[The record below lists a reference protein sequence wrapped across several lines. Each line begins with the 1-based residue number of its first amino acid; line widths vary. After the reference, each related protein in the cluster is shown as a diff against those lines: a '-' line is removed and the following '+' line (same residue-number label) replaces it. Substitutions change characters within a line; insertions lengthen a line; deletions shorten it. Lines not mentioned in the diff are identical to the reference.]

1 MLNRRSL
8 ILVLFIFLNAAVLI
22 AGSQEKIAIADFNED
37 GISDVAYQ
45 IRNGIFIQTGASLDK
60 RINAGTISSLPDFL
74 VSGDFN
80 ADGHFDLLAASRSGQ
95 LTWLFGNGHGS
106 FDQSKEQIIGH
117 KISGLYTTDLDQ
129 RDGLADVL
137 IRLREKT
144 IVLQSPEGASRA
156 KSKMQNNFTIPI
168 ESRSLHLNN
177 DAIVDEIVLDRDKV
191 KAHLSQPSLTF
202 TVTNNSDS
210 GAGSLRQAI
219 QDANGNS
226 GPDQIHF
233 AIPGSG
239 VPTISILSALPTI
252 TDPVT
257 IDSTTQS
264 AGMVEIDGSLAGFVP
279 AVLDITAG
287 TSSVRG
293 LVLNRITGTV
303 IQISGTGG
311 NLIRDN
317 LIGTDPSGTVDLG
330 NNGYAIDII
339 DSTNNIIGGTTS
351 SDRNLISG
359 NNGFSAIIIEGA
371 ASTGNQIL
379 GNYIGTDITGTI
391 ALGNSGNGIE
401 IDSPNNTVGGAA
413 AGSINI
419 ISGNIVGIRL
429 STVEATGNLIQ
440 GNYIGTD
447 VSGLLDV
454 GNGTGVSINANNNT
468 VGGTTSILRNII
480 SGNGSGIQITNC
492 TDNFIQGNFIG
503 TDVSG
508 TASIAN
514 NAAGVI
520 ILAAANNTIGGS
532 TTGAGNVISGNDFFG
547 LVIAENT
554 SSSNQ
559 VIQNF
564 IGTQSDGVNPLGNG
578 IHGIYFGNPA
588 GTFANNNLIES
599 NTIAFNSGDGIYGQ
613 VGTGNQL
620 TSNIIF
626 SNTGLG
632 IDLGTDGVAANDSGD
647 ADNGAN
653 NLQNYP
659 VLNSAVNSSGN
670 IDIDGS
676 LNSTASSSFTL
687 EFFATVSCDPSGSG
701 EAETFLGSTTV
712 NTDATGNVS
721 FNSSFPI
728 SIPSGQFI
736 TATATDSFGNTSE
749 FSACKVIGTGAC
761 IFCDDFQ
768 DGDASDWTF
777 VKGSWNVT
785 NGDLTGTTNRKSDAL
800 SPNFGGCTTCTIQAN
815 LSIDTANGRASILGW
830 FVDKRNLVEVRL
842 MDDKDKVLLKQKIG
856 GVTVAKGSSSQNIS
870 PATNYN
876 LSISFNGTQFE
887 VLLNGS
893 SILTVPSSSSPS
905 GNVGF
910 RVKSISGSN
919 VTARLSDIAVN

>member
-1 MLNRRSL
+1 MLNRRSQ
-8 ILVLFIFLNAAVLI
+8 ILVLFIFLNATVLI
-22 AGSQEKIAIADFNED
+22 AGSQERIAIADFNED

-45 IRNGIFIQTGASLDK
+45 IGNGIFIQTGASFDK
-60 RINAGTISSLPDFL
+60 RINAGTVSSLPDFL

-80 ADGHFDLLAASRSGQ
+80 ADGHFDLLAASRSAQ

-177 DAIVDEIVLDRDKV
+177 DAIADEIVLDRDKV

-359 NNGFSAIIIEGA
+359 NNGFSAIIIQGA

-454 GNGTGVSINANNNT
+454 GNGTGVSINANNNA

-632 IDLGTDGVAANDSGD
+632 IDLGTDGVTANDSGD

-659 VLNSAVNSSGN
+659 VLNSAANSSGN

-676 LNSTASSSFTL
+676 LNSTANSSFTL

-736 TATATDSFGNTSE
+736 TATSTDSFGNTSE
-749 FSACKVIGTGAC
+749 FSACKVVGTGTC
-761 IFCDDFQ
+761 LFCDDFQ

-785 NGDLTGTTNRKSDAL
+785 NGDLTGTTNKKSDAL
-800 SPNFGGCTTCTIQAN
+800 SPNFGGCTNCTIQAN
-815 LSIDTANGRASILGW
+815 LSIDTANGRAS
-830 FVDKRNLVEVRL
+830 
-842 MDDKDKVLLKQKIG
+842 
-856 GVTVAKGSSSQNIS
+856 
-870 PATNYN
+870 
-876 LSISFNGTQFE
+876 
-887 VLLNGS
+887 
-893 SILTVPSSSSPS
+893 
-905 GNVGF
+905 
-910 RVKSISGSN
+910 
-919 VTARLSDIAVN
+919 